1 MGEPHVP
8 RGTGVPPE
16 GLVQTQRDIGSDCRA
31 GARRR
36 AVMTTAGSESMVPVG
51 PDLASGPSAYP
62 GREASDR
69 NKRPAGERQP
79 YGGVAFYR
87 AGPRVRAVWVRAV
100 WVQAEEQTAETSRPA
115 GKRQPYSGVG
125 FNGPCRAGP
134 CVRAVSVS
142 GPGTRNG
149 AWTRGPAHIDQGKRR
164 HRIHSRDTMR
174 AATRSL
180 SPNQAAGGDPSAFN
194 PWRNENNDGVGQHHH
209 GQRSQIAINPAW

>member
-1 MGEPHVP
+1 MPH
-8 RGTGVPPE
+8 GTGVPPV

-36 AVMTTAGSESMVPVG
+36 AVMTTAGSDSMVPVG

-69 NKRPAGERQP
+69 NKRPAGE
-79 YGGVAFYR
+79 
-87 AGPRVRAVWVRAV
+87 
-100 WVQAEEQTAETSRPA
+100 
-115 GKRQPYSGVG
+115 RQPYSGVG

-194 PWRNENNDGVGQHHH
+194 PWRNENNDGVRGHPK
-209 GQRSQIAINPAW
+209 PAT